1 MTVAAPEIGAGPRR
15 RPPVPLLLGA
25 ALAAVV
31 AVLPLVYLVDR
42 AGSLGWTA
50 AARELVQAR
59 TVDLLL
65 RSLALAGT
73 VTVLASVIGVAAAW
87 LVVRSDVPGRR
98 WWSVLIV
105 LPLAMPSYAAAY
117 AWLSW
122 RPAMAPFPGTV
133 LVLTLVAYPYV
144 YLPVAAAL
152 RRLDPA
158 QEEVARSLGHHQG
171 RVVVSLTLRQV
182 RPAIASGALLVALY
196 ALSDFGAPALFRYEV
211 FTFVIYGAYNAGFD
225 PTRAAVLGLALVFVA
240 ALVVLAEAWVRG
252 RPSFARIGAGSPR
265 RQHPVALRGGR
276 APAFAVLAAVFVL
289 GIGFPMWRFAY
300 WTREALDVAVPWG
313 ELADALGHSLWW
325 SFLAAAASLV
335 LAVPVGVLVARY
347 RSRLSAGL
355 ERSTYVAHALPGI
368 VVAISLVYVGVTL
381 LRPVYQEVPLLI
393 LAYVVLFLSLAIGTV
408 RTGVEQTPVAQE
420 EVARSLGRRPG
431 QVLARVTL
439 PQAAPALAGGAAL
452 VFVTAMKELP
462 ATLLLRPTGQD
473 TLATRLW
480 TFTSESNY
488 AAGAPY
494 VVALVCFAAIPTALL
509 SRFVVDP
516 GARLEVH
523 RD

>member
-1 MTVAAPEIGAGPRR
+1 VSAPLGPPRR
-15 RPPVPLLLGA
+15 RPPVVLVLG
-25 ALAAVV
+25 ALAAVVV

-42 AGSLGWTA
+42 AGSLGWSA
-50 AARELVQAR
+50 AVAELVQRR
-59 TVDLLL
+59 TVELLW
-65 RSLALAGT
+65 RSLVLAGT

-98 WWSVLIV
+98 LWAVLVV

-158 QEEVARSLGHHQG
+158 QEEVARSLGQHPA
-171 RVVVSLTLRQV
+171 RVVVTLTLRQV
-182 RPAIASGALLVALY
+182 RPAVASGALLVALY

-225 PTRAAVLGLALVFVA
+225 PTRAAVLGLALVLVA
-240 ALVVLAEAWVRG
+240 ALVVVAEAWVRG
-252 RPSFARIGAGSPR
+252 RPAYARIGSGAPR
-265 RQHPVALRGGR
+265 RQYPVALRGGR
-276 APAFAVLAAVFVL
+276 PVALAFLVAVFAL
-289 GIGFPMWRFAY
+289 GIGFPMWRFVY
-300 WTREALDVAVPWG
+300 WTRAALDRTVPWG
-313 ELADALGHSLWW
+313 EVADALGHTLWW
-325 SFLAAAASLV
+325 SLLAAAATLV

-347 RSRLSAGL
+347 RSRLTTGL

-368 VVAISLVYVGVTL
+368 VVAIALVYVGVTV

-462 ATLLLRPTGQD
+462 ATLLLRPTGLD

-494 VVALVCFAAIPTALL
+494 VVALVCFAAIPTAFL
-509 SRFVVDP
+509 SRFVVDA
-516 GARLEVH
+516 GARLEEH